1 MDRSVVVG
9 IDTSCDETSVGI
21 VNLQGGM
28 LSNIVSSQASVFSR
42 YGGVVPEMAAREHMS
57 RIRGVYR
64 AALDAGRVCAD
75 QVAGIAV
82 TRGPGLSGCL
92 GIGIAFAKGLGVG
105 LHVPVVGVDHVEG
118 HIYAA
123 FLANPDLVPPF
134 GYLVASGGHTQIG
147 VFEREGR
154 IRKLGETRDDAAGE
168 ALDKGA
174 KMLGFPYPGGPALD
188 RVGMAAQRPLNMSFP
203 RPRIPGRPLA
213 FSFSGLKTALAFYLE
228 RKRGDAP
235 LPDLVLQTAGAAY
248 LDAVLESLVKRVFRL
263 TEQASLSTFV
273 VCGGVAASRRLR
285 RMLQEQASFKGST
298 VRMLFPPPELCTD
311 NGAMIA
317 RAGLLLLKEGVD
329 ETDTLDIP
337 R

>member
-9 IDTSCDETSVGI
+9 IDTSCDETSVGM
-21 VNLQGGM
+21 VNLQGRM
-28 LSNIVSSQASVFSR
+28 LANIVSSQASVFAR

-64 AALDAGRVCAD
+64 AALDAGRVCPE

-105 LHVPVVGVDHVEG
+105 LDVPVVGVDHVEG

-123 FLANPDLVPPF
+123 FLAYPELTPPF

-147 VFEREGR
+147 VFEKEGS
-154 IRKLGETRDDAAGE
+154 IRVLGETRDDAAGE

-174 KMLGFPYPGGPALD
+174 KLLGFPYPGGPALD
-188 RVGMAAQRPLNMSFP
+188 KVGMEVLRPLGVAFP
-203 RPRIPGRPLA
+203 RPCIPGKPLS

-228 RKRGDAP
+228 RTRGDAP
-235 LPDLVLQTAGAAY
+235 ISELAQTAGAAY

-263 TEQASLSTFV
+263 TEQASLRTFV

-285 RMLQEQASFKGST
+285 QMLQEQAISKGLT
-298 VRMLFPPPELCTD
+298 VQILFPPPELCTD

-317 RAGLLLLKEGVD
+317 RAGLVRLSKGHD
-329 ETDTLDIP
+329 ETDALDIP